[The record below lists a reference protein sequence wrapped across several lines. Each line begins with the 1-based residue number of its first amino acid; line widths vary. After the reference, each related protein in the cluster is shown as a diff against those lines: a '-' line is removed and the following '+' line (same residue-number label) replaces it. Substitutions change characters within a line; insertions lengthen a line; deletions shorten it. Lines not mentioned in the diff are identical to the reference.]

1 MGKRGRRRHGEGGE
15 EHRVAGVG
23 TDRTG
28 TLEQFPGLIM
38 EALNLKL
45 ESLLYV
51 VAQTLSNRGG

>member
-1 MGKRGRRRHGEGGE
+1 M
-15 EHRVAGVG
+15 AGVG

-28 TLEQFPGLIM
+28 TLEQCPGLIM

-45 ESLLYV
+45 EGLLYV